1 MLFFIKENTEHN
13 RKCSAYYNDFWWV
26 LREWKEPCQ
35 SQINLTDLWKLIS
48 DKMFFIATVFEA
60 FLLIYLYF
68 VHEEFLNINPH
79 FKQILVNDI
88 FN

>member
-1 MLFFIKENTEHN
+1 ML
-13 RKCSAYYNDFWWV
+13 
-26 LREWKEPCQ
+26 
-35 SQINLTDLWKLIS
+35 
-48 DKMFFIATVFEA
+48 FIATFFEA

-68 VHEEFLNINPH
+68 GYEGYLNINPH